1 VLLAV
6 GLTGAGV
13 LAAGVL
19 VGWVTT
25 IAVGISML
33 GATYATH
40 LVLDDPPLDGRAAL
54 VAGGLL
60 LAAELGCW
68 SIELRRERTH
78 APGRGLRR
86 LVAELGLCAG
96 GLALSALV
104 LAAADIGRV
113 RGVAIE
119 VVGTVAAAAL
129 LWLALRALA
138 RPDRPL

>member
-6 GLTGAGV
+6 GVAGVGV

-19 VGWVTT
+19 LGWMTT
-25 IAVGISML
+25 ITVGIFLL
-33 GATYATH
+33 GATYAAH
-40 LVLDDPPLDGRAAL
+40 LVFDDPPLDGRAAL

-78 APGRGLRR
+78 EPGRGLRR

-96 GLALSALV
+96 GLAVSALV
-104 LAAADIGRV
+104 LAAADVGRV

-119 VVGTVAAAAL
+119 VVGVIAATTL
-129 LWLALRALA
+129 LWLAARTLA
-138 RPDRPL
+138 RPSK